1 MVSIRHNHT
10 LKIEKFVFRLFL
22 LGLYAAAILIAAENC
37 FANAASDQ
45 SFWCEDW
52 DAAMATAIS
61 EQKPVIVN
69 YITTGCQTCNKLNE
83 ETLSA
88 KQNVERFKQDWV
100 CINIRILY
108 KEKHGT
114 YEGETVSYFDMP
126 GHFGVTAL
134 PTLLFFD
141 KTGKHV
147 HSHVGYIDKK
157 DFAKLLDFLRDEQ
170 YEQAA
175 ELSST
180 LSYGLSDL
188 FTSLPFLG
196 MTAGAMGLIVGIVM
210 FERKNRSV

>member
-1 MVSIRHNHT
+1 MVSVWYMHK
-10 LKIEKFVFRLFL
+10 LKTDRIIYRLFL
-22 LGLYAAAILIAAENC
+22 IGLYAFAALAMAGNYPV
-37 FANAASDQ
+37 FAASDQ

-69 YITTGCQTCNKLNE
+69 FITYGCPSCNQLNE

-88 KQNVERFKQDWV
+88 GEIVERFRQDWV

-141 KTGKHV
+141 RTGKHV

-157 DFAKLLDFLRDEQ
+157 HFADLLDFLRDEQ

-180 LSYGLSDL
+180 LSYGLGNL

-196 MTAGAMGLIVGIVM
+196 MTAGAIGLIVGIVM
-210 FERKNRSV
+210 FEKKSHSV